1 MGQRLIITEN
11 ERRRILGLYEQTT
24 SDEVDLITFLTDNK
38 FEEDTSRI
46 GSYQIKSDDGTFAI
60 VFVLNPENTEIKTAT
75 IVGPDEILNGI
86 EDIFSGKSVPVVK
99 TQNKITTRQ
108 PFSDKEIISAL
119 VEKIKKQNEGF

>member
-11 ERRRILGLYEQTT
+11 ERRRILGLYEQTA

-60 VFVLNPENTEIKTAT
+60 VFVLNPENTEVKTAT

-86 EDIFSGKSVPVVK
+86 EDIFSGKSVPFVK
-99 TQNKITTRQ
+99 SQNKITTRQ